1 MRGTVKQG
9 NMFHPMAAK
18 ILPDNAADGNHYL
31 PTLAELSVAGRPSIG
46 QGTIPAQSLCN
57 RR

>member
-1 MRGTVKQG
+1 MRGTIKYG
-9 NMFHPMAAK
+9 IMFHPMAAK

-31 PTLAELSVAGRPSIG
+31 PTPVELSVDGRPSIG